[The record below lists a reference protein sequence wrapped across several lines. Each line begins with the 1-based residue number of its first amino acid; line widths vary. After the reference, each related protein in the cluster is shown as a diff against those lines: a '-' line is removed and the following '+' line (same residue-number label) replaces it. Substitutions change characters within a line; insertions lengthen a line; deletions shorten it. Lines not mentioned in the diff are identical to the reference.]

1 MPHVQRGQQVV
12 RQGQHTRS
20 DIGKT
25 ARPSLARDD
34 LREAFA
40 GSENKGPAKNKKSG
54 SNSSTNVKSRQTE
67 KSKTRTPIR

>member
-1 MPHVQRGQQVV
+1 MPHVQRSQQVV

-20 DIGKT
+20 DIKKT
-25 ARPSLARDD
+25 SRPALARDD

-40 GSENKGPAKNKKSG
+40 GDENKGPAKDKKASD
-54 SNSSTNVKSRQTE
+54 SHSTNVKSRITE

>member
-1 MPHVQRGQQVV
+1 MPHVQRSQQVV
-12 RQGQHTRS
+12 RNGQHNRG

-25 ARPSLARDD
+25 SPQAMARDD

-40 GSENKGPAKNKKSG
+40 GDENKGPAKNKKTSTSG
-54 SNSSTNVKSRQTE
+54 STNVKSRQTE